1 MKENNFWNF
10 VRKNIIGRNVK
21 IITPFGERFVTYAD
35 YTASG
40 RNVTFIENYMLYI
53 LKLYGN
59 THTEDDT
66 MGNCTTERLHQAE
79 KIIKK

>member
-40 RNVTFIENYMLYI
+40 RNVTFMEELYTRAVW
-53 LKLYGN
+53 KYPY
-59 THTEDDT
+59 
-66 MGNCTTERLHQAE
+66 
-79 KIIKK
+79 